1 MGVSSLYISL
11 SQFTIFF
18 FQENQ
23 KETKSDSYFSFNTVC
38 SSLHARGWESWKGQ
52 KLEAWVVLCKLWSLT
67 LKPLRRVEK
76 KRKSILFK
84 RLGWR
89 NLDVDLPHL
98 TCKKKNWKGKKKKCM
113 YSSAYLL
120 LQGLYK
126 VYKHYLYV
134 PQFPFSNF
142 HVLRGKKKKKNLSF
156 PNFLYHE

>member
-98 TCKKKNWKGKKKKCM
+98 TCKKKNWKGKKK
-113 YSSAYLL
+113 SACIVRHICFYRDCTKFTNIT
-120 LQGLYK
+120 YM
-126 VYKHYLYV
+126 
-134 PQFPFSNF
+134 F
-142 HVLRGKKKKKNLSF
+142 H
-156 PNFLYHE
+156 NFLFPISMY